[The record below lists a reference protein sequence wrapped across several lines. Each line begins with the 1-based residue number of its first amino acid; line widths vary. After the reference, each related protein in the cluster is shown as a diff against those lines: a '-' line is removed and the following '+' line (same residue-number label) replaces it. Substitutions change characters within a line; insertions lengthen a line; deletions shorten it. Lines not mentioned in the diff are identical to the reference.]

1 MAKILTYNDK
11 NDPMMRA
18 NFTAMPQIHGSAET
32 TNDDKFATDFL
43 NFRVYYDFTFG
54 IQKFKRGYFMKA
66 FRQSSFLSLL
76 IIVLVLSN
84 ISVTQVNAQRRKP
97 IVKKIAKPVSSS
109 TGVAP
114 SDTTPVDK
122 EKVLQSMG
130 VVCSERT
137 RDPLSSTPIDVMQSR
152 PSVSLNHP
160 DSQAGITRARRLLP
174 TTREFVIKA
183 IQELGK
189 KYNIEQWRINLATKR
204 IQKVTRVKPD
214 PDLRDNASVTLS
226 EPDAISFG
234 TIFLVGLPSDEGMI
248 SVLSHE
254 MTHLADGRQNTLQPL
269 FRAIGGRAT
278 AVLGMRVVGQKSE
291 ELTCDLIG
299 VMVAR
304 YLIERIPNK
313 DTLVRRLA
321 RSLQHNCVND
331 DDTDEDHL
339 SPRTTMRA
347 VISLDQ
353 RLINDLLGTT
363 TTTKNQSY
371 RNDFF
376 FNLSSGTSLTISRS
390 DSNQPH

>member
-1 MAKILTYNDK
+1 
-11 NDPMMRA
+11 
-18 NFTAMPQIHGSAET
+18 
-32 TNDDKFATDFL
+32 
-43 NFRVYYDFTFG
+43 VYYDFTFG

-76 IIVLVLSN
+76 IVALVLSN

-109 TGVAP
+109 TGTAIPSTAP
-114 SDTTPVDK
+114 ADK

-130 VVCSERT
+130 VVCSERAN
-137 RDPLSSTPIDVMQSR
+137 DPLASLPIDVMQSR

-160 DSQAGITRARRLLP
+160 DSQAGAARARRLLP
-174 TTREFVIKA
+174 TTRELVIKA

-189 KYNIEQWRINLATKR
+189 KYNIQQWRINLAIKR
-204 IQKVTRVKPD
+204 IQKVIKIKPD
-214 PDLRDNASVTLS
+214 SDLRDNASVTLS
-226 EPDAISFG
+226 EPDTISFG

-254 MTHLADGRQNTLQPL
+254 MTHLADGKQNTLQPL
-269 FRAIGGRAT
+269 FRLIGGRAT
-278 AVLGMRVVGQKSE
+278 TVLGMRVAGQKAE

-299 VMVAR
+299 VMAAR
-304 YLIERIPNK
+304 YLIERTPNK
-313 DTLVRRLA
+313 DSLVRRLA
-321 RSLQHNCVND
+321 RSLQHNCVSE
-331 DDTDEDHL
+331 DDTDDDHL

-353 RLINDLLGTT
+353 KLINDLLGITAA
-363 TTTKNQSY
+363 TTKNQSY

-376 FNLSSGTSLTISRS
+376 FNLGNGMSSTISRS
-390 DSNQPH
+390 DSNQPD